1 MSDAR
6 VDAISDARSAEAIA
20 DPALQRTCRNY
31 VMLFCAVSGVVLA
44 AVSTLNYQ
52 VDPYLT
58 HQWES
63 PLLQRL
69 RPVREKLSAWGKT
82 YALAR
87 LQPAVLYLGNSRT
100 ELGLPTKVAQFDRK
114 SVFNGALSGASVGD
128 AITVAR
134 HAARVSRLQT
144 VVWGIDAPSFS
155 MVIGSTELE
164 PELVADGPFFFARR
178 ALLNLKR
185 ALTLDMTGDSLRLLH
200 GSFGAVCLSSLALHG
215 QRDEACI
222 ADRIDGWGGTTKAMA
237 PRLREFGRGDG
248 PTMAALTAF
257 DASVTAL
264 CRAGTR
270 VRLYINPTHALTLEA
285 LYWRQK
291 WDAMEQWQRDLAA
304 LGSAQRGKGCDV
316 RVHDFS
322 GYNSV
327 TTEAIP
333 LVSGRREMAYYWEA
347 SHYRAHVGQMVLQRI
362 FGAEARADIDTDS
375 DAGAESAITVPD
387 DFGVELDSAT
397 IEPHLARLRAGR
409 DRYQREHAEETAFVR
424 ALTVDEMRRPK
435 P

>member
-1 MSDAR
+1 MKMDDA
-6 VDAISDARSAEAIA
+6 ARQLA
-20 DPALQRTCRNY
+20 CRRMFRHY
-31 VMLFCAVSGVVLA
+31 VMLLCGVCGAVLA

-52 VDPYLT
+52 IDPYLT
-58 HQWES
+58 HQWDS

-87 LQPAVLYLGNSRT
+87 LKPAVLYLGNSRT
-100 ELGLPTKVAQFDRK
+100 ELGLPTAAAPFDRK
-114 SVFNGALSGASVGD
+114 TVFNAALAGASVGD
-128 AITVAR
+128 AITMAR
-134 HAARVSRLQT
+134 HAARVSRLAT

-155 MVIGSTELE
+155 MVTGSTELE

-178 ALLNLKR
+178 ALLDLKR
-185 ALTLDMTGDSLRLLH
+185 ALTVDMTSDSLRLLT

-215 QRDEACI
+215 QRDDACI
-222 ADRIDGWGGTTKAMA
+222 VDRIDGWGGTTKAME

-248 PTMAALTAF
+248 PTAAAMTAF
-257 DASVTAL
+257 EASVTAL

-270 VRLYINPTHALTLEA
+270 VRLYINPTHALTMEA

-291 WDAMEQWQRDLAA
+291 WAAMEQWQRDLAA
-304 LGSAQRGKGCDV
+304 LGAARRAAGCDL
-316 RVHDFS
+316 RVYDFS

-327 TTEAIP
+327 TTEPIP

-347 SHYRAHVGQMVLQRI
+347 SHYRATVGQMVLQRM
-362 FGAEARADIDTDS
+362 FGAEARSDSDSDTD
-375 DAGAESAITVPD
+375 AEADVEAEVEAPVALPD
-387 DFGVELDSAT
+387 DFGVELDGAML
-397 IEPHLARLRAGR
+397 EPHLARLRGAR
-409 DRYQREHAEETAFVR
+409 ARYQREHAEEAAFVR
-424 ALTVDEMRRPK
+424 ALTLDEMRRPR